1 MTLSVI
7 FEILC
12 LMRKK
17 ILFCALI
24 CAIGLTTACKS
35 GAQRLATIEFANVQ
49 AYIAADDENYKVD
62 SINGYSTFSAD
73 NRIVII
79 PEEITKKEY
88 ERLLT
93 DKYTLHSVAIDTNS
107 ALYAELDSLS
117 RLNARQLYLMRGYTP
132 DDEMLQEIR
141 GDDVIKADSISYFPE
156 TKQYE
161 FMMWV
166 PLSTVSFMMT
176 EDRIIDTTFMQ
187 SETSTYGTN
196 RIFVGQEGHD
206 CDFHGSL
213 WFYRYDEENHHMV
226 PLCHYLD
233 YRWNEECY
241 GFSLCWISDNELL
254 VSACSDGNS
263 QWGYAGGYK
272 PTTLAPHGTPVYYKL
287 TITIQ

>member
-1 MTLSVI
+1 MKKAIITLAV
-7 FEILC
+7 LC
-12 LMRKK
+12 G
-17 ILFCALI
+17 
-24 CAIGLTTACKS
+24 IGLMTACKS
-35 GAQRLATIEFANVQ
+35 GAQRLAAIDFSNVKE
-49 AYIAADDENYKVD
+49 YIAADDENYRVD

-73 NRIVII
+73 NHIVIV

-88 ERLLT
+88 EHLLT
-93 DKYTLHSVAIDTNS
+93 EKYTLHSVAIDTNS
-107 ALYAELDSLS
+107 ALYAALDSLS
-117 RLNARQLYLMRGYTP
+117 RPNARHLYLMRGYTP
-132 DDEMLQEIR
+132 YDEMLQEIR
-141 GDDVIKADSISYFPE
+141 EDDEIRADAISYFPE

-166 PLSTVSFMMT
+166 PLTTLSFMMT
-176 EDRIIDTTFMQ
+176 EDGIVDTTFMQ

-206 CDFHGSL
+206 CDFTGSL
-213 WFYRYDEENHHMV
+213 WFYRYDEQNHHMV

-254 VSACSDGNS
+254 VSACSNGNS

-287 TITIQ
+287 TITLQ

>member
-1 MTLSVI
+1 MKKVI
-7 FEILC
+7 IILAVLC
-12 LMRKK
+12 G
-17 ILFCALI
+17 
-24 CAIGLTTACKS
+24 IGLMTACNS
-35 GAQRLATIEFANVQ
+35 GAQRLTAIDFANVKE
-49 AYIAADDENYKVD
+49 YIAADDENFKVD

-73 NRIVII
+73 NRIVIV

-93 DKYTLHSVAIDTNS
+93 DKYTLHPVAIDTNS

-117 RLNARQLYLMRGYTP
+117 RPNARHLYLMRGYTP
-132 DDEMLQEIR
+132 YDEMLQEIR
-141 GDDVIKADSISYFPE
+141 EDDEIRADFIFYFPE

-166 PLSTVSFMMT
+166 PLTTLSFMMT
-176 EDRIIDTTFMQ
+176 EDRIIDSTFMQ

-206 CDFHGSL
+206 CDFTGSL
-213 WFYRYDEENHHMV
+213 WFYRYDEQNHHMV

-241 GFSLCWISDNELL
+241 GFNLCWISDNELL
-254 VSACSDGNS
+254 VAACSDGNS

-287 TITIQ
+287 TITLQ

>member
-1 MTLSVI
+1 MKKAIITLAV
-7 FEILC
+7 L
-12 LMRKK
+12 
-17 ILFCALI
+17 

-35 GAQRLATIEFANVQ
+35 GAQRLAAIDFSNVQ
-49 AYIAADDENYKVD
+49 EYIAADDENYKVD

-79 PEEITKKEY
+79 PEQLTERQYK
-88 ERLLT
+88 RLLT
-93 DKYTLHSVAIDTNS
+93 DKYTLHPVTIDTN
-107 ALYAELDSLS
+107 AARYAELDSLS
-117 RLNARQLYLMRGYTP
+117 RPNARHLYLMRGYTP
-132 DDEMLQEIR
+132 YDEMLQEIR
-141 GDDVIKADSISYFPE
+141 EDDEIRADAISYFPE

-166 PLSTVSFMMT
+166 PLTTVSFMMT
-176 EDRIIDTTFMQ
+176 EDGIVDTTFMQ

-213 WFYRYDEENHHMV
+213 WFYSYDEQNHHMV

-233 YRWNEECY
+233 FRWNEECR
-241 GFSLCWISDNELL
+241 GFNLCWISDSELL
-254 VSACSDGNS
+254 VAACSNGNS
-263 QWGYAGGYK
+263 EWGWVGGYK

-287 TITIQ
+287 TLTIR

>member
-1 MTLSVI
+1 MKKL
-7 FEILC
+7 FILC
-12 LMRKK
+12 S
-17 ILFCALI
+17 IV
-24 CAIGLTTACKS
+24 CAIGLTTACKN
-35 GAQRLATIEFANVQ
+35 GPQRLTAIDFANVQ
-49 AYIAADDENYKVD
+49 EYIAADDENFKVD

-73 NRIVII
+73 NRIVIV

-93 DKYTLHSVAIDTNS
+93 DKYTLHPVAIDTNS

-117 RLNARQLYLMRGYTP
+117 RPNARHLYLMRGYTP
-132 DDEMLQEIR
+132 YDEMLQEIHE
-141 GDDVIKADSISYFPE
+141 DDEIKADAISYFPE

-166 PLSTVSFMMT
+166 PLTTVSFMMT
-176 EDRIIDTTFMQ
+176 EDGIVDTTFMQ

-206 CDFHGSL
+206 CDFTGSL
-213 WFYRYDEENHHMV
+213 WFYRYDEQNHHMV

>member
-1 MTLSVI
+1 MKKAI
-7 FEILC
+7 IILAVLC
-12 LMRKK
+12 GIRLM
-17 ILFCALI
+17 
-24 CAIGLTTACKS
+24 TACNS
-35 GAQRLATIEFANVQ
+35 GAQRLTAIDFANVQ
-49 AYIAADDENYKVD
+49 AYIAADDENFKVD

-93 DKYTLHSVAIDTNS
+93 DKYTLHSVTIDTNS

-117 RLNARQLYLMRGYTP
+117 RPNARHLYLMRGYTP

-141 GDDVIKADSISYFPE
+141 EDDEIRADAISYFLE

-161 FMMWV
+161 FMMWI
-166 PLSTVSFMMT
+166 PLTTVSFMMT
-176 EDRIIDTTFMQ
+176 EDGIVDTTFMQ

-196 RIFVGQEGHD
+196 RIFVGQEGQD
-206 CDFHGSL
+206 CDFTGSL
-213 WFYRYDEENHHMV
+213 WFYRYDEQNHHMV

-233 YRWNEECY
+233 YRWNEECC
-241 GFSLCWISDNELL
+241 GFNLCWISDNELL
-254 VSACSDGNS
+254 VSACSNGNS

>member
-1 MTLSVI
+1 MKKVI
-7 FEILC
+7 IILAVLC
-12 LMRKK
+12 G
-17 ILFCALI
+17 
-24 CAIGLTTACKS
+24 IGLMTACNS
-35 GAQRLATIEFANVQ
+35 GAQRLTAIDFSNVKE
-49 AYIAADDENYKVD
+49 YIAADDENYRVD

-73 NRIVII
+73 NRIVIV

-93 DKYTLHSVAIDTNS
+93 DKYTLHPVAIDTNS

-117 RLNARQLYLMRGYTP
+117 RPNARHLYVMRGYTP
-132 DDEMLQEIR
+132 YDEMLQEIR
-141 GDDVIKADSISYFPE
+141 EDDEIRADAISYFPE

-166 PLSTVSFMMT
+166 PLTTVSFMMT
-176 EDRIIDTTFMQ
+176 EDGIVDTTFMQ

-206 CDFHGSL
+206 CDFTGSL
-213 WFYRYDEENHHMV
+213 WFYRYDEQNHHMV

-241 GFSLCWISDNELL
+241 DFSLCWISDNELL

-287 TITIQ
+287 TITLQ

>member
-1 MTLSVI
+1 MKKVI
-7 FEILC
+7 IILAVLC
-12 LMRKK
+12 G
-17 ILFCALI
+17 
-24 CAIGLTTACKS
+24 IGLMTACNS
-35 GAQRLATIEFANVQ
+35 GAQRLAAIDFANVQ
-49 AYIAADDENYKVD
+49 EYIAANDENFKVD

-73 NRIVII
+73 NRIVIV

-93 DKYTLHSVAIDTNS
+93 DKYTLHPVAIDTNS

-117 RLNARQLYLMRGYTP
+117 RPNARHLYLMRGYTP

-141 GDDVIKADSISYFPE
+141 GESEIKADSIFYFPE

-166 PLSTVSFMMT
+166 PLTTVSFMMT
-176 EDRIIDTTFMQ
+176 EDGIVDTTFMQ

-206 CDFHGSL
+206 CDFTGSL
-213 WFYRYDEENHHMV
+213 WFYRYDKQNHHMV

-241 GFSLCWISDNELL
+241 GFKLCWISDTELL
-254 VSACSDGNS
+254 VSACSNGNS

>member
-1 MTLSVI
+1 M
-7 FEILC
+7 
-12 LMRKK
+12 KK
-17 ILFCALI
+17 ITLLSTIVCVF
-24 CAIGLTTACKS
+24 GLLTACKS
-35 GAQRLATIEFANVQ
+35 GAQRLTAIVFSNVKE
-49 AYIAADDENYKVD
+49 YIAADDENFKVD
-62 SINGYSTFSAD
+62 SINGYSTFSAN
-73 NRIVII
+73 NRIVIV

-117 RLNARQLYLMRGYTP
+117 RPNARHLYLMRGYTP

-141 GDDVIKADSISYFPE
+141 GNEEIRADSIYYFPE

-176 EDRIIDTTFMQ
+176 EDGIVDTTFMQ
-187 SETSTYGTN
+187 SKTRSYGTN

-206 CDFHGSL
+206 CDFTGSL
-213 WFYRYDEENHHMV
+213 WFYRYDKQNHHMV

-241 GFSLCWISDNELL
+241 GFRLCWISDNELL
-254 VSACSDGNS
+254 VSACSNGNS

-287 TITIQ
+287 TITLQ

>member
-1 MTLSVI
+1 MKKVI
-7 FEILC
+7 IILAVLC
-12 LMRKK
+12 G
-17 ILFCALI
+17 
-24 CAIGLTTACKS
+24 IGLMTACNS
-35 GAQRLATIEFANVQ
+35 GAQRLTAIDFSNVQ
-49 AYIAADDENYKVD
+49 EYIAADDENFKVD

-107 ALYAELDSLS
+107 ALYAALYSLS
-117 RLNARQLYLMRGYTP
+117 RPNARHLYLMRGYTP

-141 GDDVIKADSISYFPE
+141 EDDEIRADAISYFPE

-166 PLSTVSFMMT
+166 PLTTVSFMMT
-176 EDRIIDTTFMQ
+176 EDGIVDTTFMQ
-187 SETSTYGTN
+187 SETSTYGAN

-206 CDFHGSL
+206 CDFTGSL
-213 WFYRYDEENHHMV
+213 WFYRYDEQNHHMV

>member
-1 MTLSVI
+1 
-7 FEILC
+7 
-12 LMRKK
+12 
-17 ILFCALI
+17 
-24 CAIGLTTACKS
+24 
-35 GAQRLATIEFANVQ
+35 
-49 AYIAADDENYKVD
+49 
-62 SINGYSTFSAD
+62 
-73 NRIVII
+73 
-79 PEEITKKEY
+79 
-88 ERLLT
+88 
-93 DKYTLHSVAIDTNS
+93 
-107 ALYAELDSLS
+107 
-117 RLNARQLYLMRGYTP
+117 MRGYTP
-132 DDEMLQEIR
+132 YDEMLQEIR
-141 GDDVIKADSISYFPE
+141 EDDEIRADAISYFPE

-166 PLSTVSFMMT
+166 PLTTVSFMMT
-176 EDRIIDTTFMQ
+176 EDGIVDTTFMQ

-206 CDFHGSL
+206 CDFTGSL

-241 GFSLCWISDNELL
+241 GFNLCWISDNELL
-254 VSACSDGNS
+254 VSACSNGNS

>member
-1 MTLSVI
+1 MKKVI
-7 FEILC
+7 IILAVLC
-12 LMRKK
+12 G
-17 ILFCALI
+17 
-24 CAIGLTTACKS
+24 IGLMTACKS
-35 GAQRLATIEFANVQ
+35 GAQRLAAIDFSNVQ
-49 AYIAADDENYKVD
+49 EYIEDDDENYKVD

-93 DKYTLHSVAIDTNS
+93 EKYTLHSVAIDTNS

-117 RLNARQLYLMRGYTP
+117 RPNARHLYVMRGYTL

-141 GDDVIKADSISYFPE
+141 EDDEIRADAISYFPE

-166 PLSTVSFMMT
+166 PLTTVSFMMT
-176 EDRIIDTTFMQ
+176 EDGIVDTTFMQ

-206 CDFHGSL
+206 CDFTGSL
-213 WFYRYDEENHHMV
+213 WFYRYDEKNHHMV

>member
-1 MTLSVI
+1 MKKLFILSTIV
-7 FEILC
+7 
-12 LMRKK
+12 
-17 ILFCALI
+17 
-24 CAIGLTTACKS
+24 CAIGLTTACKN
-35 GAQRLATIEFANVQ
+35 GAQRLAAIDFANVKE
-49 AYIAADDENYKVD
+49 YIAADDENFKVD

-73 NRIVII
+73 NRIVIV

-93 DKYTLHSVAIDTNS
+93 DKYTLNPIATDTNS

-117 RLNARQLYLMRGYTP
+117 RPNARRYDLIRGFTL

-141 GDDVIKADSISYFPE
+141 GEYEESQAESIYYFPE

-161 FMMWV
+161 FVMWA
-166 PLSTVSFMMT
+166 PLTTESFMMT
-176 EDRIIDTTFMQ
+176 EDGIIDSTFMQ
-187 SETSTYGTN
+187 SETRTYGTN

-206 CDFHGSL
+206 CDFTGSL
-213 WFYRYDEENHHMV
+213 WFYRYDEQNHHMV

>member
-1 MTLSVI
+1 MRYKARHSYIMKKL
-7 FEILC
+7 FILYS
-12 LMRKK
+12 
-17 ILFCALI
+17 IV

-35 GAQRLATIEFANVQ
+35 GAQRLAAIDFSNVQ
-49 AYIAADDENYKVD
+49 EYIAADDENYKVD
-62 SINGYSTFSAD
+62 SINGYSTVSAG
-73 NRIVII
+73 NRIII
-79 PEEITKKEY
+79 VPEEITKKEY

-117 RLNARQLYLMRGYTP
+117 RPNARHLYLMRGYTP

-141 GDDVIKADSISYFPE
+141 GESEIKADSIFYFPE

-166 PLSTVSFMMT
+166 HLTTVSFMMT
-176 EDRIIDTTFMQ
+176 EDGIIDTTFMQ
-187 SETSTYGTN
+187 SETRTYGTN

-206 CDFHGSL
+206 CDYHGSL
-213 WFYRYDEENHHMV
+213 WFYYYDSSAHHMI

-233 YRWNEECY
+233 YRWDEDCDFN
-241 GFSLCWISDNELL
+241 LCWISDNELL
-254 VSACSDGNS
+254 VKAVSNDNS
-263 QWGYAGGYK
+263 QWGWVGGYK

-287 TITIQ
+287 TITLQ

>member
-1 MTLSVI
+1 M
-7 FEILC
+7 
-12 LMRKK
+12 KK
-17 ILFCALI
+17 ITLLSTI
-24 CAIGLTTACKS
+24 VCAIELLTACTS
-35 GAQRLATIEFANVQ
+35 GVQRLTAIDFANIQ
-49 AYIAADDENYKVD
+49 EYIAADDENYRVD
-62 SINGYSTFSAD
+62 SINGFSTFSAD
-73 NRIVII
+73 NRIVIV
-79 PEEITKKEY
+79 PKEITKKEY
-88 ERLLT
+88 DRLLT

-117 RLNARQLYLMRGYTP
+117 RPNARHLYLMRGYTP

-141 GDDVIKADSISYFPE
+141 GNEEIRADSIYYFPE

-176 EDRIIDTTFMQ
+176 EDGIIDTTFMQ
-187 SETSTYGTN
+187 SETRTYGTN

-206 CDFHGSL
+206 CDFTGSL
-213 WFYRYDEENHHMV
+213 WFYRYDEQNHHMV

-254 VSACSDGNS
+254 VSACSNGNS

-287 TITIQ
+287 TITLQ

>member
-35 GAQRLATIEFANVQ
+35 GAQRLATIEFANVKE
-49 AYIAADDENYKVD
+49 YIAADDENYKVD

-73 NRIVII
+73 NRIVIV

-117 RLNARQLYLMRGYTP
+117 RPNARHLYLMRGYTP
-132 DDEMLQEIR
+132 YDEMLQEIR
-141 GDDVIKADSISYFPE
+141 EDDEIRADAISYFPE

-166 PLSTVSFMMT
+166 PLTTVSFMMT
-176 EDRIIDTTFMQ
+176 EDGIVDTTFMQ

-206 CDFHGSL
+206 CDFTGSL
-213 WFYRYDEENHHMV
+213 WFYRYDEQNHHMV

-254 VSACSDGNS
+254 VSACSNGNS

-287 TITIQ
+287 TITLQ

>member
-1 MTLSVI
+1 M
-7 FEILC
+7 
-12 LMRKK
+12 KK
-17 ILFCALI
+17 ITLLCTI
-24 CAIGLTTACKS
+24 VCAIGLITACKCGTQS
-35 GAQRLATIEFANVQ
+35 LTSTDFADNKEYFAPEDE
-49 AYIAADDENYKVD
+49 AYHVD

-73 NRIVII
+73 NRIVIV

-93 DKYTLHSVAIDTNS
+93 DKYILHPVAIDTNS
-107 ALYAELDSLS
+107 ALYAKLDSLS
-117 RLNARQLYLMRGYTP
+117 RPNARHLYLMRGYTP

-141 GDDVIKADSISYFPE
+141 GESEIKADSIFYFPE

-176 EDRIIDTTFMQ
+176 EDGIIDTTFMQ
-187 SETSTYGTN
+187 SETRTYGTN

-206 CDFHGSL
+206 CDFTGSL
-213 WFYRYDEENHHMV
+213 WFYRYDEQNHHV
-226 PLCHYLD
+226 VSLCHYLD

-254 VSACSDGNS
+254 VSACSNGNS

-287 TITIQ
+287 TITLQ

>member
-1 MTLSVI
+1 MKKVI
-7 FEILC
+7 IILAVLC
-12 LMRKK
+12 G
-17 ILFCALI
+17 
-24 CAIGLTTACKS
+24 IGLMTACNS
-35 GAQRLATIEFANVQ
+35 GAQHLAAIDFANVQ
-49 AYIAADDENYKVD
+49 EYIAADDENFKVD

-73 NRIVII
+73 NCIVIV

-93 DKYTLHSVAIDTNS
+93 DKYTLHPVAIDTNS

-117 RLNARQLYLMRGYTP
+117 RPNARHLYLMRGYTP
-132 DDEMLQEIR
+132 YDEMLQEIR
-141 GDDVIKADSISYFPE
+141 EDDEIRADSIFYFPE

-166 PLSTVSFMMT
+166 PLTTLSFMMT
-176 EDRIIDTTFMQ
+176 EDGIIDSTFMQ

-206 CDFHGSL
+206 CDFTGSL
-213 WFYRYDEENHHMV
+213 WFYRYDEQNHHMV

-254 VSACSDGNS
+254 VSACSNGNS

>member
-1 MTLSVI
+1 MKKLFILSTIV
-7 FEILC
+7 
-12 LMRKK
+12 
-17 ILFCALI
+17 
-24 CAIGLTTACKS
+24 CAIGLTTACKN
-35 GAQRLATIEFANVQ
+35 GAQRLTAIDFSNVQ
-49 AYIAADDENYKVD
+49 EYIAANDENFKVD

-73 NRIVII
+73 NRIVIV

-93 DKYTLHSVAIDTNS
+93 DKYTLHPVAIDTNS

-117 RLNARQLYLMRGYTP
+117 RPNARHLYLMRGYTP

-141 GDDVIKADSISYFPE
+141 GESEIKADSIFYFPE

-166 PLSTVSFMMT
+166 PLTTVSFMMT
-176 EDRIIDTTFMQ
+176 EDGIVDTTFMQ
-187 SETSTYGTN
+187 SKTSTYGTN

-206 CDFHGSL
+206 CDFTGSL
-213 WFYRYDEENHHMV
+213 WFYRYDEQNHHMV

-241 GFSLCWISDNELL
+241 NFSLCWISDNELL
-254 VSACSDGNS
+254 VSACSNGNS

-287 TITIQ
+287 TITLQ

>member
-1 MTLSVI
+1 M
-7 FEILC
+7 
-12 LMRKK
+12 
-17 ILFCALI
+17 
-24 CAIGLTTACKS
+24 TTACNS
-35 GAQRLATIEFANVQ
+35 GAQHLAAIDFANVQ
-49 AYIAADDENYKVD
+49 EYIAANDENYKVD
-62 SINGYSTFSAD
+62 SINGYSTFSVD
-73 NRIVII
+73 NHIVIV

-93 DKYTLHSVAIDTNS
+93 DKYTLHPVAIDTNS

-117 RLNARQLYLMRGYTP
+117 RPNARHLYLMRGYTP

-141 GDDVIKADSISYFPE
+141 EDDEIRADAISYFPE

-166 PLSTVSFMMT
+166 PLTTVSFMMT
-176 EDRIIDTTFMQ
+176 EDGIVDTTFMQ

-196 RIFVGQEGHD
+196 RIFVGQEGED
-206 CDFHGSL
+206 CDFTGSL
-213 WFYRYDEENHHMV
+213 WFYRYDEQNHHMV

-233 YRWNEECY
+233 YRWNEECC

-287 TITIQ
+287 TITLQ

>member
-1 MTLSVI
+1 MKKLFILSTIV
-7 FEILC
+7 
-12 LMRKK
+12 
-17 ILFCALI
+17 
-24 CAIGLTTACKS
+24 CAIGLTTACKN
-35 GAQRLATIEFANVQ
+35 GAQRLTAIDFANVQ
-49 AYIAADDENYKVD
+49 EYIAADDENFKVD

-73 NRIVII
+73 NRIVIV

-93 DKYTLHSVAIDTNS
+93 DKYTLNPVAIDTNS

-117 RLNARQLYLMRGYTP
+117 RPNARRYDLIRGFTL

-141 GDDVIKADSISYFPE
+141 GEYEESQAESIYYFPE

-166 PLSTVSFMMT
+166 PLTTLSFMMT
-176 EDRIIDTTFMQ
+176 EDGIIDSTFMQ

-206 CDFHGSL
+206 CDFTGSL
-213 WFYRYDEENHHMV
+213 WFYRYDEQNHHMV

>member
-1 MTLSVI
+1 MKKAIITLAV
-7 FEILC
+7 LC
-12 LMRKK
+12 G
-17 ILFCALI
+17 
-24 CAIGLTTACKS
+24 IGLMTACNS
-35 GAQRLATIEFANVQ
+35 GAQHLAAIDFSNVQ
-49 AYIAADDENYKVD
+49 EYIAADDENFKVD

-73 NRIVII
+73 NRIVIV

-93 DKYTLHSVAIDTNS
+93 DKYTLHPVAIDTNS

-117 RLNARQLYLMRGYTP
+117 RPNARHLYLMRGYTP
-132 DDEMLQEIR
+132 YDEMLQEIR
-141 GDDVIKADSISYFPE
+141 EDDEIRADAISYFPE

-166 PLSTVSFMMT
+166 PLTTVSFMMT
-176 EDRIIDTTFMQ
+176 EDGIVDTTFMQ
-187 SETSTYGTN
+187 SETSTYGKN

-206 CDFHGSL
+206 CDFTGSL

-226 PLCHYLD
+226 PLCNYLD

-241 GFSLCWISDNELL
+241 GFKLCWISDTELL
-254 VSACSDGNS
+254 VSACSNGNS

>member
-1 MTLSVI
+1 MKKVIITLAV
-7 FEILC
+7 LC
-12 LMRKK
+12 G
-17 ILFCALI
+17 
-24 CAIGLTTACKS
+24 IGLMTACKS
-35 GAQRLATIEFANVQ
+35 GAQRLTAIDFSNVQ
-49 AYIAADDENYKVD
+49 EYIAADDENYKVD

-73 NRIVII
+73 NRIVIV

-93 DKYTLHSVAIDTNS
+93 DKYTLHHVTIDTNS
-107 ALYAELDSLS
+107 ALYAALDSLS
-117 RLNARQLYLMRGYTP
+117 RPNARHLYLMRGYTP
-132 DDEMLQEIR
+132 YDEMLQEIR
-141 GDDVIKADSISYFPE
+141 EDDEIRADAISYFPE

-166 PLSTVSFMMT
+166 PLTTVSFMMT
-176 EDRIIDTTFMQ
+176 EDGIVDTTFMQ
-187 SETSTYGTN
+187 SETSTYGKN

-206 CDFHGSL
+206 CDFTGSL

>member
-1 MTLSVI
+1 
-7 FEILC
+7 
-12 LMRKK
+12 MRKT
-17 ILFCALI
+17 ILFCVLI
-24 CAIGLTTACKS
+24 CAIGLMTACKS
-35 GAQRLATIEFANVQ
+35 GAQRLAAIDFSNVQ
-49 AYIAADDENYKVD
+49 EYIAANDENFKVD

-73 NRIVII
+73 NRIVIV

-93 DKYTLHSVAIDTNS
+93 DKYTLHPVAIDTNS

-117 RLNARQLYLMRGYTP
+117 RPNARHLYLMRGYTP
-132 DDEMLQEIR
+132 YDEMLQEIR
-141 GDDVIKADSISYFPE
+141 EDDEIRADAISYFPE

-166 PLSTVSFMMT
+166 PLTTLSFMMT
-176 EDRIIDTTFMQ
+176 EDGIVDTTFMQ

-196 RIFVGQEGHD
+196 RIFVGQEGQD
-206 CDFHGSL
+206 CDFTCSL
-213 WFYRYDEENHHMV
+213 WFYRYDEQNHHMV
-226 PLCHYLD
+226 PLCHYFD

-241 GFSLCWISDNELL
+241 DFNLCWISDNELL
-254 VSACSDGNS
+254 VSACSNGNS

-287 TITIQ
+287 TITLQ

>member
-1 MTLSVI
+1 M
-7 FEILC
+7 
-12 LMRKK
+12 KK
-17 ILFCALI
+17 ITLLCTI
-24 CAIGLTTACKS
+24 VCAIGLITACKCGTQS
-35 GAQRLATIEFANVQ
+35 LTSADFADIKE
-49 AYIAADDENYKVD
+49 YIAADDENFKVD

-73 NRIVII
+73 NRIVIV
-79 PEEITKKEY
+79 PEDITKKEY

-93 DKYTLHSVAIDTNS
+93 DKYTLHPVAIDTNS
-107 ALYAELDSLS
+107 AFYAELDSLS
-117 RLNARQLYLMRGYTP
+117 RPNAKRLYLMRGYTP

-141 GDDVIKADSISYFPE
+141 GNEEIRADSIYYFPE

-176 EDRIIDTTFMQ
+176 EDGIVDTTFMQ

-206 CDFHGSL
+206 CDFTGSP
-213 WFYRYDEENHHMV
+213 WFYRYDEQNHHMV

-254 VSACSDGNS
+254 VSACSNGNS

-287 TITIQ
+287 TIIIQ

>member
-1 MTLSVI
+1 MKKAI
-7 FEILC
+7 IILAVLC
-12 LMRKK
+12 GIRLM
-17 ILFCALI
+17 
-24 CAIGLTTACKS
+24 TACNS
-35 GAQRLATIEFANVQ
+35 GAQHLAAIDFANVQ
-49 AYIAADDENYKVD
+49 EYIAADDENFKVD
-62 SINGYSTFSAD
+62 SINGYSTFSAN
-73 NRIVII
+73 NRIVIV

-88 ERLLT
+88 ELLLN
-93 DKYTLHSVAIDTNS
+93 DKYTLHPVAIDTNS

-117 RLNARQLYLMRGYTP
+117 RPNAKRLYLMRGYTP
-132 DDEMLQEIR
+132 DDEMLKEIR
-141 GDDVIKADSISYFPE
+141 GESEIKADSIFYFPE

-176 EDRIIDTTFMQ
+176 EDGIVDTTFMQ

-206 CDFHGSL
+206 CDFTGSL
-213 WFYRYDEENHHMV
+213 WFYRYDEQNHHMV

-241 GFSLCWISDNELL
+241 GFKLCWISDTELL
-254 VSACSDGNS
+254 VSACSNGNS

>member
-1 MTLSVI
+1 MKKL
-7 FEILC
+7 FILC
-12 LMRKK
+12 S
-17 ILFCALI
+17 IV
-24 CAIGLTTACKS
+24 CAIGLMTACNS
-35 GAQRLATIEFANVQ
+35 GAQRLTAIDFANVQ
-49 AYIAADDENYKVD
+49 AYIAADDENFKVD

-73 NRIVII
+73 NRIVIV

-93 DKYTLHSVAIDTNS
+93 DKYTLHPVAIDTNS

-117 RLNARQLYLMRGYTP
+117 RPNARQLYLMRGYTP
-132 DDEMLQEIR
+132 YDEMLQEIR
-141 GDDVIKADSISYFPE
+141 EDDEIRADAISYFPE

-166 PLSTVSFMMT
+166 PLTTVSFMMT
-176 EDRIIDTTFMQ
+176 EDGIIDTTFMQ
-187 SETSTYGTN
+187 SETSTYGKN
-196 RIFVGQEGHD
+196 RIFVGQEGQD
-206 CDFHGSL
+206 CDFTGSL
-213 WFYRYDEENHHMV
+213 WFYRYDEQNHHMV

-254 VSACSDGNS
+254 VSACSNGNS

-272 PTTLAPHGTPVYYKL
+272 PTTLAPHSTPVYYKL
-287 TITIQ
+287 TITLQ